1 MAKIQKKVDLT
12 DRAADVRL
20 KVLAIIELV
29 NKRVIG
35 MPEVVRGVFLAMLS
49 GQNARHGEHLFMIGA
64 PGVGKSYVMDVI
76 TSCIDMPTEALF
88 DYLFHPF
95 SVVDDLTGPTD
106 LDAMF
111 PADKSPRVHRKQI
124 ESYLPTATFAILD
137 EIWKSGPASTSLFKI
152 MNERK
157 FRNGDQMV
165 DCPLITALA
174 ASNEYPVNKMDA
186 PLWDRL
192 LFRFLVEPVWDYE
205 GQKMIQQGHRMT
217 WNPDKITLPEIYIA
231 KKVVQAVVVPE
242 QVEKALYD
250 VHMALCK
257 KDIRL
262 SNRRRNAM
270 YNVVRANAFLCGRDE
285 ATVEDVSAIWPCCWE
300 HDSQIKSVRQLII
313 KITNRGLD
321 KLMSLADVVESLYKT
336 AEPLISAYRDTEEVK
351 ALGNYDTNVEA
362 LELKIAECIDKM
374 CDIVEKADSA
384 TRAEA
389 EVLLSRVKTQHR
401 DVIPYATIWV
411 DGNTI

>member
-1 MAKIQKKVDLT
+1 MAVLKKAKPTSNDVLQKIT
-12 DRAADVRL
+12 N
-20 KVLAIIELV
+20 IMELV

-49 GQNARHGEHLFMIGA
+49 GPTAKFGEHLFMIGL

-76 TSCIDMPTEALF
+76 ASCIDMNDAEMF

-95 SVVDDLTGPTD
+95 STVDELTGPTD

-111 PADKSPRVHRKQI
+111 PADKNTPRTHRKVI
-124 ESYLPTATFAILD
+124 DNFLPTARLAILD

-157 FRNGDQMV
+157 FRNGKDMV
-165 DCPLITALA
+165 ECKLISALT

-205 GQKMIQQGHRMT
+205 GQKMIQAGHRMA
-217 WNPDKITLPEIYIA
+217 WAPDKITIPEIYTA
-231 KKVVQAVVVPE
+231 KKAVQEVVVPE
-242 QVEKALYD
+242 VVERALFD
-250 VHMALCK
+250 VHLALCK

-270 YNVVRANAFLCGRDE
+270 YNVVRANAYLCGREE
-285 ATVEDVSAIWPCCWE
+285 ATVEDVAAVWPCCWE

-321 KLMSLADVVESLYKT
+321 KAMTLADVVEALYQQ
-336 AEPLISAYRDTEEVK
+336 AAPMISAFQASNEIK
-351 ALGNYDTNVEA
+351 ALAGVDIDIEA
-362 LELKIAECIDKM
+362 IEEKMANAID
-374 CDIVEKADSA
+374 DIHDIINKSDSA

-389 EVLLSRVKTQHR
+389 EVFLSRAKAQYR
-401 DVIPYATIWV
+401 DVLPYATTYAS
-411 DGNTI
+411 NKN